1 MIGYATTHRIIGM
14 ILKQA
19 ERRSFAPLVGSAA
32 FLSTLS
38 MSVPVEWLVVVATLA
53 CRRRWAIT
61 ASVAALGSAIASLGL
76 YLAFH
81 HFGWNILLE
90 RYPDLAGSRAWLQAT
105 DWLSR
110 YGLLALFGVMAVPLP
125 IPKLPMLAV
134 AGIYRLP
141 IPDVFVAIV
150 AGKIIKYLAYAYITI
165 RFPRALRSLT
175 GQTMP
180 LSHPR
185 SHRLQTLVIAGLAM
199 SRKVGFRSSSTITQ
213 KDAARNGGNN
223 VG

>member
-1 MIGYATTHRIIGM
+1 M

-19 ERRSFAPLVGSAA
+19 ERSTFVPLVGLAA

-38 MSVPVEWLVVVATLA
+38 MSIPVEWLVVVAALA
-53 CRRRWAIT
+53 CRSRWVLT
-61 ASVAALGSAIASLGL
+61 ASMAALGSAIASLGL

-81 HFGWNILLE
+81 HFGWNILLA
-90 RYPDLAGSRAWLQAT
+90 RYPELAGSRAWLQAT

-110 YGLLALFGVMAVPLP
+110 YGLLALFGLMVVPLP

-134 AGIYRLP
+134 AGIHRLP

-150 AGKIIKYLAYAYITI
+150 AGKTIKYLAYAYAAV
-165 RFPRALRSLT
+165 RFPAALGCLT
-175 GQTMP
+175 DHMEP
-180 LSHPR
+180 LSYPR
-185 SHRLQTLVIAGLAM
+185 SRRLRTLVIVATAM
-199 SRKVGFRSSSTITQ
+199 SRNIRIWSSSKQ
-213 KDAARNGGNN
+213 KDLIGNGGSN

>member
-1 MIGYATTHRIIGM
+1 MIVHATTQRIIGI

-53 CRRRWAIT
+53 CRRRWVIT
-61 ASVAALGSAIASLGL
+61 ASIAALGSTIASLGL

-90 RYPDLAGSRAWLQAT
+90 RYPELAGSRAWLQAT

-150 AGKIIKYLAYAYITI
+150 AGKMIKYLAYAYITA
-165 RFPRALRSLT
+165 RFPEAVHSLT
-175 GQTMP
+175 GQTVP
-180 LSHPR
+180 LSRPR
-185 SHRLQTLVIAGLAM
+185 SHRLQTLVIASMAM
-199 SRKVGFRSSSTITQ
+199 SRKMRIRSSSVTTQ
-213 KDAARNGGNN
+213 EDVIRKRGSN